1 MFEWSV
7 NGRQFQIR
15 DAQTDSD
22 YRGVEDV
29 QRDVWKCS
37 DLDIVGSLMLVASQ
51 HAGAILLCAFEGD
64 EMMGFTY
71 GFPAFEQGQVSIH
84 SHMAGVRDQW
94 RGREFQVGFYLKLAQ
109 RQAALERGV
118 DRITW
123 TFDPLQSLNAY
134 FNFVKLGVTC
144 NRYFVNFYGDS
155 STSPLHQGIGTDR
168 LWVDWHLAS
177 DRVTGRIKGNASTRG
192 PQVFAFDE
200 TAPLLV
206 TFENGEPRL
215 AADLT
220 DRLSGSGC
228 FVEIPHDINGLK
240 ERDANLA
247 KAWREASRAAFLAA
261 INAEFTATDFLKL
274 TSETEPRWFYQLTR
288 SRDE

>member
-7 NGRQFQIR
+7 NDRKFYIR
-15 DAQTDSD
+15 EAQTEAD
-22 YRGVEDV
+22 YRGVEDI

-51 HAGAILLCAFEGD
+51 HAGSLLLCAFEGQ

-71 GFPAFEQGQVSIH
+71 GFPAFEQGQISIH
-84 SHMAGVRDQW
+84 SHMAAVRDNW

-109 RQAALERGV
+109 RQAAIERGV
-118 DRITW
+118 ERITW

-168 LWVDWHLAS
+168 LWVDWGLTSNRVTERIKGDTTVRGQKAFSVDEVVPELVMVENNNPRLAS
-177 DRVTGRIKGNASTRG
+177 DLS
-192 PQVFAFDE
+192 
-200 TAPLLV
+200 
-206 TFENGEPRL
+206 
-215 AADLT
+215 
-220 DRLSGSGC
+220 DRLSGSKC
-228 FVEIPHDINGLK
+228 FIEIPHDINGLK
-240 ERDANLA
+240 ERNANLA
-247 KAWREASRAAFLAA
+247 RAWREASRAAFLAA
-261 INAEFTATDFLKL
+261 IDAGFTATDFLKVKTE
-274 TSETEPRWFYQLTR
+274 TSPRWFYQLTR
-288 SRDE
+288 